1 MEFAPPSSVTSPQ
14 QTLPEPSEEERVRH
28 IEEHYRAGGRYID
41 ATPAHKAALNL
52 LEERGIKKFYYRQ
65 HLLKVLYRLT
75 DPPSKELKQ
84 QKTAVVPKTAPS
96 VIDDLKE
103 YSPDTGG
110 ESGM

>member
-1 MEFAPPSSVTSPQ
+1 MSPEEFLFPIQ
-14 QTLPEPSEEERVRH
+14 FFRLNQTFH
-28 IEEHYRAGGRYID
+28 W
-41 ATPAHKAALNL
+41 
-52 LEERGIKKFYYRQ
+52 